1 MEFGPQDQDVIKL
14 LTKLKNA
21 DVAYPKDMLAARR
34 QSYLNRMAD
43 IGSGVGANGGMKNA
57 AKNLSSSS
65 VSSITNTLL
74 ESALVIAIVA
84 ETSAVAYFYRDKV
97 ADFFK
102 TITTASKIQEVT
114 PPPAPT
120 TLKVQGVSPS
130 PAVTS
135 TLPSAT
141 ILASPT
147 GSATS
152 TPIPGVT
159 DLNNGGVNQANSTPV
174 PNGNN
179 GNHYGQTPKPERTK
193 QSTGNNDNS
202 TTNNSNQNPND
213 KPPKNK

>member
-14 LTKLKNA
+14 LTTLKNA

-57 AKNLSSSS
+57 AKNLRNLSSSS
-65 VSSITNTLL
+65 VSSMTNTLL

-159 DLNNGGVNQANSTPV
+159 D
-174 PNGNN
+174 
-179 GNHYGQTPKPERTK
+179 
-193 QSTGNNDNS
+193 
-202 TTNNSNQNPND
+202 
-213 KPPKNK
+213 